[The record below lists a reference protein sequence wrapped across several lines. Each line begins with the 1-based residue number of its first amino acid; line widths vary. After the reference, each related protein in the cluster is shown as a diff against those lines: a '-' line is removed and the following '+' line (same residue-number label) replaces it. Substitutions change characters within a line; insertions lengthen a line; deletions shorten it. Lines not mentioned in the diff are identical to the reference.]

1 MTGRLAGKVAIITG
15 ASRGLGQ
22 YCAIGYAKEGAKV
35 VVAARTETE
44 NDPRLPGTIHDTVRM
59 VNEAGGEGL
68 AVVCNVGD
76 EASVEAMAQKVLA
89 EFGRIDILMTNA
101 AVQPAGF
108 ISTIRPKSWELEFN
122 INVHGPFRCIRAVLP
137 AMQAQ
142 KSGNIINISSV
153 AARGGSHYGATKRA
167 VEAMTIG
174 LARELKEQGIA
185 VNAMKPVGGIETP
198 GLLFGRPQG
207 AGAMAPSPGQNPTP
221 RPAPQA
227 YAGRQQARPAV
238 AGLLRRGRGA
248 AGHADAGHLHR
259 PSLQRR
265 ATDRA
270 AGLGGRQG
278 PVPLGKP
285 AELGR
290 GDDRRL
296 SSAGSRAYR
305 PNE

>member
-22 YCAIGYAKEGAKV
+22 YCAVGYAREGAKV
-35 VVAARTETE
+35 AVAARTEVE
-44 NDPRLPGTIHDTVRM
+44 SDPRLPGTIHDTVRM

-76 EASVEAMAQKVLA
+76 MESVEAMAAKVMDHW
-89 EFGRIDILMTNA
+89 GRIDILMTNA

-122 INVHGPFRCIRAVLP
+122 INVHGPFRCIRAALP

-167 VEAMTIG
+167 IEAMSIG
-174 LARELKEQGIA
+174 LARELKDQGIA

-207 AGAMAPSPGQNPTP
+207 AGAMSPALGQDPTT

-227 YAGRQQARPAV
+227 YAPGARPGLPAPASYVEAAV
-238 AGLLRRGRGA
+238 LLAMQTAESFTGQVYNDAQLIERLASNADKARFRLENPPNWVEAMTA
-248 AGHADAGHLHR
+248 A
-259 PSLQRR
+259 
-265 ATDRA
+265 
-270 AGLGGRQG
+270 
-278 PVPLGKP
+278 
-285 AELGR
+285 
-290 GDDRRL
+290 
-296 SSAGSRAYR
+296 
-305 PNE
+305 